1 MTKKYHNYA
10 KRDNHVEQNYRKT
23 RQMVGVCH
31 VWHNCGSFL
40 SFTPEGCSACVAEV
54 SEPQASGPWS
64 AVSPRRAWRTRRWHD
79 VRAASVEAVE
89 ALRGGAEAKEVL
101 LGEWRGAMAMEQRP
115 RRCTMASSKGVQGD
129 GRW

>member
-1 MTKKYHNYA
+1 MTKNYHNCA
-10 KRDNHVEQNYRKT
+10 KRDKHLPFDVFSGSSVLVVT
-23 RQMVGVCH
+23 FGTIVG
-31 VWHNCGSFL
+31 FL
-40 SFTPEGCSACVAEV
+40 SFTPKGCTACVAEV